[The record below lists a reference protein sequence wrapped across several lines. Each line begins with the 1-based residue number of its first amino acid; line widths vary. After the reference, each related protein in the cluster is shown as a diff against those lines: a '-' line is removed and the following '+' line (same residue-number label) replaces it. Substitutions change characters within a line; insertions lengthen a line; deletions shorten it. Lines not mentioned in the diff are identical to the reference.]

1 MSLQIEDYTGA
12 IPVIISLSDTDCS
25 VQEKPA
31 PLMYVLPR
39 TSVLMAVRTEVQNY
53 FSAFTVAKADSTPLV
68 WLTCKGEPVPW
79 QYPVGAIKDSI
90 NASVIAG
97 LCEPAKKFITTS
109 TDTIKDTLAS
119 PAELY
124 PTVFALPLTLEA
136 RITCLATEKPF
147 SIPCPGQEDA
157 ASRRNGEQA
166 VSEYLKQVM
175 KGTFSLMYGSIKALM
190 DTRSEVIN
198 DVLSLATCTSTGD
211 PFIRALRAY
220 NDRVAG
226 LRRVTG
232 EPQNIAL
239 MLNVPLGK
247 NPLHFALFRVPTMI
261 GSLYDE
267 KTSVGEQNEEVVPSG
282 NDNNNN
288 NNNNNNSSMDL
299 NKEHVGSTKPK
310 ISVLE
315 MPFGEVIW
323 RALLEPYLMWR
334 KFHGR
339 NDDGTSGAN
348 SNSNNANND
357 ANDISD
363 DSASTLLPCS
373 APILRAL
380 TPFYRG
386 LEDKSSSSSTLY
398 SGTESLVREFIAA
411 ADATDE
417 EKMIH
422 VVLPS
427 LPRRKRRLSFMLQ
440 GLQPPLQTPVGYL
453 LERFT
458 SADGRL
464 YVTLVT
470 L

>member
-12 IPVIISLSDTDCS
+12 VPVIISLSDTDCS

-39 TSVLMAVRTEVQNY
+39 SSVLMAVRAEVQKY

-79 QYPVGAIKDSI
+79 QYPVGAIKDSV

-97 LCEPAKKFITTS
+97 LNEPPKKIITTS
-109 TDTIKDTLAS
+109 TDTITVASAS
-119 PAELY
+119 PSELY

-136 RITCLATEKPF
+136 RITCLATEKPL
-147 SIPCPGQEDA
+147 SVPCPGQEDA
-157 ASRRNGEQA
+157 ASRRNEEQA
-166 VSEYLKQVM
+166 VGEYLKQVM
-175 KGTFSLMYGSIKALM
+175 KGTFSLMYGGIKALM
-190 DTRSEVIN
+190 DARSEVIN
-198 DVLSLATCTSTGD
+198 DVLTLATCTSTGD
-211 PFIRALRAY
+211 PFVRALRAF
-220 NDRVAG
+220 NDRFAG

-232 EPQNIAL
+232 EPKNIAL
-239 MLNVPLGK
+239 MLNIPLGK
-247 NPLHFALFRVPTMI
+247 NPLHFALFRVPTTI
-261 GSLYDE
+261 VDLHDE
-267 KTSVGEQNEEVVPSG
+267 KVSVSENKEETVPSG
-282 NDNNNN
+282 NDDNNENTN
-288 NNNNNNSSMDL
+288 TNSSVDH
-299 NKEHVGSTKPK
+299 NEENEDSSRRKR
-310 ISVLE
+310 SVLE

-323 RALLEPYLMWR
+323 RALLEPYLIWR
-334 KFHGR
+334 KFYGKSDGDTECTNNDGN
-339 NDDGTSGAN
+339 NDD
-348 SNSNNANND
+348 ND
-357 ANDISD
+357 ASN
-363 DSASTLLPCS
+363 ACTSTLLPCS
-373 APILRAL
+373 APFIRAL
-380 TPFYRG
+380 SPFYRG
-386 LEDKSSSSSTLY
+386 LEDKSFSNTALY
-398 SGTESLVREFIAA
+398 SGTESLVREFIEA

-422 VVLPS
+422 VMLPS

-464 YVTLVT
+464 YVTLAT